1 MKKLLLTMRA
11 ALLMIVVCA
20 IAMPASAD
28 VTVYVLTKSGAPY
41 IHAWTSSG
49 DLTTWPGEQL
59 TDIENINGVYYWK
72 KVYTGINSIN
82 MILNNGGNDSKTNNI
97 EGVTGTV
104 YYQYDNYET
113 AFGIIPSQV
122 KYIGDRVVAYYA
134 SASQSENVTAQVRVP
149 GSSTD
154 WTAVTSMEKVG
165 VDGAGHKVYRI
176 DFGPTSSFGFW
187 GNISNAEILFWVDN
201 QQVGTYAFKNYGY
214 YSPYHRN
221 NNHSLIIDG
230 WTLNTNRYNNTTLVN
245 ALKERAADYYDS
257 STNLI
262 TTSTALSLD
271 LSGKSISVIEN
282 LTDFSNLRNLD
293 ISDNAIGPG
302 NFAKIKTMSLLQTLK
317 AADNYPIT
325 YGDLSQMTQL
335 RHLDMHGNSG
345 LKGFGTNEASSSNP
359 ILNIANGV
367 PLQYVNLSN
376 CNTAD
381 ANFYLLAL
389 KNRGSSVLDTLLLAG
404 NTSMGWKSDIASM
417 THLKYL
423 DLSNTGLSYTGTN
436 KPILT
441 NLTNLETLILAK
453 NNSLRYADVSALHN
467 LKYYDIGQGDLY
479 FNTSNQLMSLTASNN
494 PNLETLIINSAQ
506 LSTTGTVKDFQ
517 NLKYIDVSG
526 NGSMT
531 NFAVSNCPALE
542 EINFTND
549 GAITSLA
556 LTNNGY
562 NNTTQPMPTLTG
574 LSASSA
580 VVDLSD
586 NQFTAVPGAALS
598 GVSVK
603 SLKLNNNKIAS
614 ISGLEN
620 MGSLVYLYLENQ
632 TIPANT
638 SLTYTGHSVPQRIE
652 LSNNPN
658 FTSIDLS
665 DNQLKTVFL
674 KDCSGLKTLDVSG
687 NLLNTTAGNY
697 NTTNWESTSNFCLY
711 VGGCTALESLDAS
724 DNNISTFGASGAVDD
739 LTNLET
745 LNLANNNF
753 SSFGI
758 GTILSGLTSLK
769 TLNLSG
775 NKIYSIASSTQ
786 YSNLQALTNLES
798 VDLSNNTSGTG
809 DAAKAFH
816 LFETSGL
823 AKLKNVTLTG
833 NFDDT
838 KSTHSV
844 DISGS
849 PLLETVN
856 VTGETALGTIDL
868 SSNGLSS
875 PVTITGWTT
884 ADAVLKYNDN
894 DFTAIPTNNISANV
908 SYLYLLRNE
917 FQPQLSF
924 NGSDITYKGVALS
937 NKSTVNPITSFTA
950 AATAEAPN
958 TTLEAIN
965 LDGNTSMTDLTV
977 NYFDGLTQTA
987 SDADMTTAAGKGLYI
1002 KGLSALENIDISH
1015 NAHFEKFGQD
1025 GSTTSLSAVKTFDGS
1040 HNAFY
1045 TFSNKTAIPAKYYNG
1060 NVVSNGRDA
1069 HPSFSTLEDLT
1080 ALETLKLN
1088 DNQLCDSVHLWQNR
1102 NLKYLDLSNNRT
1114 ITERA
1119 VGDYRVYRKGDGTT
1133 ANWAKMVADRYTGD
1147 TNDTVGLRMLDLF
1160 WNQNLEYINI
1170 SNTAIQNTAKDHYY
1184 MCNFDNP
1191 GTTDA
1196 NSHPEKVPH
1205 YILVNRCK
1213 KLLEFHAD
1221 NNGMKSLG
1229 IGSNP
1234 RTTCYNSMGSG
1245 NVEQGTHTYTEN
1257 GVSGVEWVT
1266 GCPLLEKV
1274 SVKGARGQ
1282 DPNIMMG
1289 ELNISANNPNVW
1301 YYDASGGNF
1310 DYIGTANGANL
1321 KYLDVSGNYQS
1332 ANEYVYNSSTGKWES
1347 THLVNGKTYTTQG
1360 NPYTLNTNNNP
1371 LIETIIA
1378 QNCPALQTIVAQD
1391 VDHLTTFDVTQ
1402 QPGNHLTHVYID
1414 HNAVLPGLIGL
1425 ETLSELNTLWV
1436 NDDPAM
1442 AGLNVTANTKL
1453 ECLHAQNNPQF
1464 GETETKLTLPATS
1477 SYLKTLWVSGDN
1489 LGNLNNDKDL
1499 CVSGYE
1505 NLDSLICDDNNLL
1518 YLSKGDNLATNTK
1531 LRHLN
1536 CDNNKVADLSL
1547 SSATLLEQVKANN
1560 NDLFTLALGA
1570 SHPNLVELKFAN
1582 NHVNGINLAGA
1593 TALTQANYDDTNNGR
1608 QITANHQKFYT
1619 APPTQGGQQLD
1630 LYYFQLVNGDPVV
1643 YGNWVC
1649 NETSGDAEN
1658 HATTTRRL
1666 GDDGFDASKWAS
1678 ATVSRPNQAPR
1689 RTPAT
1694 SSDVNADKVYGTI
1707 AVLTPTAEGSQ
1718 PYGTSNYEYDN
1729 GNSNISS
1736 NFHLDWTASPTVLT
1750 GIEDVPMDGTGVTA
1764 MQGGLVVEGA
1774 VAGQVLGI
1782 YDLQGREVRR
1792 EVLVEGRNEIDLP
1805 AGVYIVNGNKVLVR

>member
-11 ALLMIVVCA
+11 ALLIMVVCA
-20 IAMPASAD
+20 IAMPARAS
-28 VTVYVLTKSGAPY
+28 VTINVKVNNGESIYLY
-41 IHAWTSSG
+41 AWDDSQNPLNG
-49 DLTTWPGEQL
+49 TWPGTEMTTTTTVQGTSWFTKTFTGVDKVNFILSQEGSKQTNDLSSDPNNRGVTNGKVYFEYDESKYGSNYVANL
-59 TDIENINGVYYWK
+59 TDSYDLPAGVTYSTNDNCVYFVNSNQWERVYCHFWRVSDGVGTAWPGGEMTKVGTNGNGWDVYKWTSATPDGVVEKKFIIHDNTTTQQGQHRSPEITYTHNDYITGYDYSK
-72 KVYTGINSIN
+72 LTNVNVERQSSTKVYNTPAFFSDANMRAALQDALGVPASSTNVTDIAHEIAAKSVKILDISGHSITETSGITYFTELEELYAFN
-82 MILNNGGNDSKTNNI
+82 NNI
-97 EGVTGTV
+97 KYADLQNATKLRTIDLHKNEYLLG
-104 YYQYDNYET
+104 
-113 AFGIIPSQV
+113 FGIGTPGTSNHVLRLPSGCV
-122 KYIGDRVVAYYA
+122 KYIDMSNTRLRNYAQDAFANKVAGTLETFIARDVYYTSDA
-134 SASQSENVTAQVRVP
+134 AQLAVQNVP
-149 GSSTD
+149 GL
-154 WTAVTSMEKVG
+154 A
-165 VDGAGHKVYRI
+165 
-176 DFGPTSSFGFW
+176 
-187 GNISNAEILFWVDN
+187 
-201 QQVGTYAFKNYGY
+201 
-214 YSPYHRN
+214 
-221 NNHSLIIDG
+221 
-230 WTLNTNRYNNTTLVN
+230 
-245 ALKERAADYYDS
+245 
-257 STNLI
+257 
-262 TTSTALSLD
+262 
-271 LSGKSISVIEN
+271 
-282 LTDFSNLRNLD
+282 
-293 ISDNAIGPG
+293 
-302 NFAKIKTMSLLQTLK
+302 
-317 AADNYPIT
+317 
-325 YGDLSQMTQL
+325 
-335 RHLDMHGNSG
+335 
-345 LKGFGTNEASSSNP
+345 
-359 ILNIANGV
+359 
-367 PLQYVNLSN
+367 NLS
-376 CNTAD
+376 
-381 ANFYLLAL
+381 
-389 KNRGSSVLDTLLLAG
+389 K
-404 NTSMGWKSDIASM
+404 
-417 THLKYL
+417 LKYL
-423 DLSNTGLSYTGTN
+423 DVSGCDGAPATIVSTFSNTQKGVLEYLDISNQHMTTNSAAPSLDGFTALETFKFGSQTTWNKTLSIN
-436 KPILT
+436 NCKALT
-441 NLTNLETLILAK
+441 SVNLTGNSAMIGLNINNCDLTDMSLVQGGSTLHAMTTLNVDNNLLSDLAFANNFAALTTLSIK
-453 NNSLRYADVSALHN
+453 NNLFSGHYTYNGARLYPVQTIDMSNNSGLTGVSLLNNCVTDA
-467 LKYYDIGQGDLY
+467 
-479 FNTSNQLMSLTASNN
+479 TASNN
-494 PNLETLIINSAQ
+494 GTRSSLRQVTLAGCPS
-506 LSTTGTVKDFQ
+506 LTTLAITGADIYIKNQFAAFDATNKTTLQ
-517 NLKYIDVSG
+517 NL
-526 NGSMT
+526 
-531 NFAVSNCPALE
+531 
-542 EINFTND
+542 NFTNNNITHYYNDLLD
-549 GAITSLA
+549 GS
-556 LTNNGY
+556 
-562 NNTTQPMPTLTG
+562 
-574 LSASSA
+574 
-580 VVDLSD
+580 
-586 NQFTAVPGAALS
+586 FTA
-598 GVSVK
+598 
-603 SLKLNNNKIAS
+603 LN
-614 ISGLEN
+614 E
-620 MGSLVYLYLENQ
+620 
-632 TIPANT
+632 
-638 SLTYTGHSVPQRIE
+638 
-652 LSNNPN
+652 
-658 FTSIDLS
+658 IDLS
-665 DNQLKTVFL
+665 SNPLT
-674 KDCSGLKTLDVSG
+674 SI
-687 NLLNTTAGNY
+687 Y
-697 NTTNWESTSNFCLY
+697 STSSSSSVL
-711 VGGCTALESLDAS
+711 SPR
-724 DNNISTFGASGAVDD
+724 
-739 LTNLET
+739 NLVINGVP
-745 LNLANNNF
+745 NLATMKLN
-753 SSFGI
+753 S
-758 GTILSGLTSLK
+758 TPVQVLT
-769 TLNLSG
+769 
-775 NKIYSIASSTQ
+775 
-786 YSNLQALTNLES
+786 
-798 VDLSNNTSGTG
+798 
-809 DAAKAFH
+809 
-816 LFETSGL
+816 
-823 AKLKNVTLTG
+823 VT
-833 NFDDT
+833 
-838 KSTHSV
+838 
-844 DISGS
+844 GS

-875 PVTITGWTT
+875 PVTVTGWTT

-937 NKSTVNPITSFTA
+937 NKSTVSPITSFTA

-1002 KGLSALENIDISH
+1002 KRLSALENIDISH

-1025 GSTTSLSAVKTFDGS
+1025 GSTTGLSAVKTFDGS
-1040 HNAFY
+1040 HDAFY
-1045 TFSNKTAIPAKYYNG
+1045 TFSNKTAIPAKTVN
-1060 NVVSNGRDA
+1060 NVTVSNGRSA
-1069 HPSFSTLEDLT
+1069 NPTFSTLEDLT

-1114 ITERA
+1114 ITQRA

-1391 VDHLTTFDVTQ
+1391 VDYLTTFDVTQ

-1442 AGLNVTANTKL
+1442 TGLNVTANTKL

-1499 CVSGYE
+1499 CVSGYA

-1630 LYYFQLVNGDPVV
+1630 LYYFQLVNGDPST

-1658 HATTTRRL
+1658 HATTSRRL

-1694 SSDVNADKVYGTI
+1694 SSDLDASKVYGTI

-1718 PYGTSNYEYDN
+1718 PYGTADYEYDN

-1750 GIEDVPMDGTGVTA
+1750 GIEDVPVEGTGVIA

-1782 YDLQGREVRR
+1782 YDLQGREVRNV
-1792 EVLVEGRNEIDLP
+1792 VLVEGRNEIDLP
-1805 AGVYIVNGNKVLVR
+1805 AGVYIVNGSKVLVR